1 MLLWSVARCPNWTLL
16 THHNITIMVFVLHV
30 YTIYLICTFAFSR
43 QRSIIAGPFSRSV
56 SSIVFSTG
64 LDHQALRAPEHPAL
78 RKAFQIATGK
88 SSFEVGGRKKF
99 RRALMIK
106 KDEAT
111 QALKE
116 MLKGSSPAATTDIWK
131 SNSNVSLESSRI
143 INNSMPD
150 QNHSKYHTT
159 YQLPVRII
167 SYNIW

>member
-1 MLLWSVARCPNWTLL
+1 MYFCLFASTINYCRSSLKERVFDCLLDW
-16 THHNITIMVFVLHV
+16 
-30 YTIYLICTFAFSR
+30 
-43 QRSIIAGPFSRSV
+43 II
-56 SSIVFSTG
+56 

-99 RRALMIK
+99 RRALMTK

-116 MLKGSSPAATTDIWK
+116 MLKGTSPAATTDIWT

-167 SYNIW
+167 LYNIW